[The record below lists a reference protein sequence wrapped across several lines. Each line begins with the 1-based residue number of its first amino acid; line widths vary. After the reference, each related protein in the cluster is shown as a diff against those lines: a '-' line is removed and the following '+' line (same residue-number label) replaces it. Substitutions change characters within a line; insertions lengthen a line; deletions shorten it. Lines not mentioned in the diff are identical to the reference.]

1 MLFGAEKKKKLWG
14 GACVR
19 TVGGACTVGLR
30 TRKLPVCLKQA
41 KGTSECS
48 QDSEG
53 SFGDPELV
61 LCVYVCDCVHVG

>member
-1 MLFGAEKKKKLWG
+1 M
-14 GACVR
+14 R

-61 LCVYVCDCVHVG
+61 LCVCL